1 MLGTVQS
8 INYGVQVE
16 YVQSVLG
23 GIGADMAQAVLFGT
37 SIPLMHVDG
46 VDRSAIESTICAAL
60 VSRFEMMEC
69 CIDGGGCFD
78 WCGCVCS

>member
-1 MLGTVQS
+1 M
-8 INYGVQVE
+8 
-16 YVQSVLG
+16 QSVLG

-37 SIPLMHVDG
+37 IIPLIHVDG

-69 CIDGGGCFD
+69 CIDGD
-78 WCGCVCS
+78 PQDQNKIMEWVHKV